1 MMIIMEPYFSLTNS
15 TDAVKLKQWCLAIW
29 FAISL
34 MGAFWAS
41 PRWDHPCTCHTVTCQ
56 KGGLEHHVPS
66 VTCGHQWVAS
76 GITGDRWAAPG
87 IIRTAMLDRGC
98 RDADLLCWHPSEG
111 WGQVAGW
118 RHQETRCG
126 GRQGYN
132 NTSVHWAQSTVDN
145 WQFATSPDYDA
156 ETPARNISVWVSDKG
171 LCSIFEMFD
180 HVSTYSALLTWVQWP
195 LETSH
200 RINYKLKTKMSPYNN
215 I

>member
-15 TDAVKLKQWCLAIW
+15 TDAVKLKQWCPAIW
-29 FAISL
+29 SAISL

-41 PRWDHPCTCHTVTCQ
+41 PRWDHPCTCHSHMSVGRAGASRAICHMWAPVGSKWHQ
-56 KGGLEHHVPS
+56 RGQMGG
-66 VTCGHQWVAS
+66 
-76 GITGDRWAAPG
+76 PG

-118 RHQETRCG
+118 RHQETRWG

-145 WQFATSPDYDA
+145 WQFVTSPDYDA
-156 ETPARNISVWVSDKG
+156 EDHYTYHNN
-171 LCSIFEMFD
+171 LCFNFVMPD
-180 HVSTYSALLTWVQWP
+180 HDCGWPPLVQCL

-200 RINYKLKTKMSPYNN
+200 ETGQYGRSRRYGEWQNEKL
-215 I
+215 

>member
-15 TDAVKLKQWCLAIW
+15 TDAVKSKQWCLARW
-29 FAISL
+29 SAISL

-41 PRWDHPCTCHTVTCQ
+41 PRWDHPCTCHSHMSVGRTGASRAICHMWAPVGSKWHHRGQ
-56 KGGLEHHVPS
+56 MGGP
-66 VTCGHQWVAS
+66 W
-76 GITGDRWAAPG
+76 

-118 RHQETRCG
+118 RHQETRWG

-215 I
+215 S

>member
-41 PRWDHPCTCHTVTCQ
+41 PRWDHPCTCHSHMSVGRTGASRAICHMWAPVGS
-56 KGGLEHHVPS
+56 KWHHRGQMGS
-66 VTCGHQWVAS
+66 
-76 GITGDRWAAPG
+76 PG

-145 WQFATSPDYDA
+145 WQFATSLDYDA

-171 LCSIFEMFD
+171 LCFIFEMFD
-180 HVSTYSALLTWVQWP
+180 HISAYSAWVYPGCSDHWLVTNP
-195 LETSH
+195 
-200 RINYKLKTKMSPYNN
+200 RVRTK
-215 I
+215 IDVAL

>member
-41 PRWDHPCTCHTVTCQ
+41 PRWDHPCTCQSHMSVGRASRAICHMWAPVGSKWHHRGQ
-56 KGGLEHHVPS
+56 MGG
-66 VTCGHQWVAS
+66 
-76 GITGDRWAAPG
+76 PG

-98 RDADLLCWHPSEG
+98 RDAELVCWHPSEG

-215 I
+215 S